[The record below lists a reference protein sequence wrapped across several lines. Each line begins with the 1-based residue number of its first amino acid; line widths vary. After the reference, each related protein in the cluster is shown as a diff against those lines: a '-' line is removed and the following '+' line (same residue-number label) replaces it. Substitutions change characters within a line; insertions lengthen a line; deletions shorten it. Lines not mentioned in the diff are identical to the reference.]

1 MRDHMS
7 TKVAVVALA
16 VALALCAFAQAKKP
30 PAFYCKYCGH
40 KASSVMSLTASLCIR
55 HPSGPC
61 KGRHVLYE
69 GGEKEQYMCKHC
81 GKKATSIATLTGS
94 LCIRHPNGPC
104 KGKHEPAL

>member
-1 MRDHMS
+1 MRDHVAI
-7 TKVAVVALA
+7 KAAVVALA
-16 VALALCAFAQAKKP
+16 FVLALFAFAQAKKP

-40 KASSVMSLTASLCIR
+40 KASSVMSLTSSLCIR
-55 HPSGPC
+55 HPNGPC

-81 GKKATSIATLTGS
+81 GKKATSIATLTSS

-104 KGKHEPAL
+104 KDKHEPAL